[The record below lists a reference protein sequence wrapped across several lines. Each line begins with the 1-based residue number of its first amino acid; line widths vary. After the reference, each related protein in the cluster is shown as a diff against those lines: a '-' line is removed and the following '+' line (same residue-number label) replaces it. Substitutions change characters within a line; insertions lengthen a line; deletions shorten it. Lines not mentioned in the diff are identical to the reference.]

1 MSQDPWAAQQLRRER
16 RHWRAWPWGWAALL
30 LAIASWA
37 SAFVLTVL
45 VLSAVGSPGD
55 GSHAIQAVATPI
67 NLTLALGATCALGT
81 VGASVLALRLRR
93 QPAGG
98 GAALGLLGLL
108 LLVLLLPKL
117 L

>member
-1 MSQDPWAAQQLRRER
+1 
-16 RHWRAWPWGWAALL
+16 LL

-37 SAFVLTVL
+37 CAFVLTVL

-67 NLTLALGATCALGT
+67 NLALAAGATCALAT

-108 LLVLLLPKL
+108 LLVLLLPTL

>member
-1 MSQDPWAAQQLRRER
+1 LVLST
-16 RHWRAWPWGWAALL
+16 
-30 LAIASWA
+30 ASWGC
-37 SAFVLTVL
+37 AFVLMVL
-45 VLSAVGSPGD
+45 VFSAVGSPGD

-67 NLTLALGATCALGT
+67 NLALALGATCALGT
-81 VGASVLALRLRR
+81 VLAGVLALRLRR

-108 LLVLLLPKL
+108 LLVLLLPSL

>member
-1 MSQDPWAAQQLRRER
+1 MVLST
-16 RHWRAWPWGWAALL
+16 
-30 LAIASWA
+30 ASWGC
-37 SAFVLTVL
+37 AFVLMVL
-45 VLSAVGSPGD
+45 VFSAVGSPGD

-81 VGASVLALRLRR
+81 VLAGVLALRLRR

-108 LLVLLLPKL
+108 QLVLLLPSL